1 MAMNRTDRPWDVLL
15 IGGPSGVG
23 KTSVSYRIAQAAGVG
38 ITEVDDLFIAVES
51 MTTPEQQPEVHY
63 WRTTPDAAKQSA
75 EAILD
80 IHLRLSNVLA
90 PMLVNVIE
98 NHLETNVP
106 LVLDGDYML
115 PSLLATKWQNPGIVT
130 GVFLIDRDER
140 QYLENY
146 AAREPAAGHQHKRA
160 AVSFLF
166 GEWLRHECASLGV
179 PAIEARPWETL
190 IERVVAATAPRGGST
205 AQRPMR

>member
-1 MAMNRTDRPWDVLL
+1 MSTSRTERPWDVLL

-23 KTSVSYRIAQAAGVG
+23 KTSVSYRIAQAAGTG

-63 WRTTPDAAKQSA
+63 WRNTPDAAEQSA
-75 EAILD
+75 EAILE
-80 IHLRLSNVLA
+80 IHLRLSRALA

-98 NHLETNVP
+98 NHLETDVP
-106 LVLDGDYML
+106 VVLDGDYLL
-115 PSLLATKWQNPGIVT
+115 PSLLTTKWQNPGIVK
-130 GVFLIDRDER
+130 GVFLYDSEER

-146 AAREPAAGHQHKRA
+146 AAREPDAGHQEKRA

-166 GEWLRHECASLGV
+166 GEWLVRECVSLGV
-179 PAIEARPWETL
+179 PAIEARPRETL
-190 IERVVAATAPRGGST
+190 VERIDAAMLVMMKFST
-205 AQRPMR
+205 RK

>member
-166 GEWLRHECASLGV
+166 GSGYVMNAHRSACPQS
-179 PAIEARPWETL
+179 R
-190 IERVVAATAPRGGST
+190 RVRG
-205 AQRPMR
+205 RR

>member
-1 MAMNRTDRPWDVLL
+1 MQRPWDVLL

-23 KTSVSYRIAQAAGVG
+23 KTSVSYRIAQAAATG

-63 WRTTPDAAKQSA
+63 WRTTPDAAEQSA

-80 IHLRLSNVLA
+80 NHLRLSKALA

-98 NHLETNVP
+98 NHLETDVP
-106 LVLDGDYML
+106 VVLDGDYLL
-115 PSLLATKWQNPGIVT
+115 PSLLTTKWQNPGIVK
-130 GVFLIDRDER
+130 GVFLYDTDER

-146 AAREPAAGHQHKRA
+146 AAREPDAGHQEKRA
-160 AVSFLF
+160 AVSYLF
-166 GEWLRHECASLGV
+166 GQWLERECQSLGV
-179 PAIEARPWETL
+179 DAIEARPWETL
-190 IERVVAATAPRGGST
+190 IERIDASMRSSM
-205 AQRPMR
+205 RPSIRP